1 MRRSRFIIFATLVA
15 LAVAAFGEFGG
26 GADAEISRE
35 AREMFARL
43 DADRSGS
50 LTMAEAKPDQRKMVE
65 QIFAMAGK
73 PPNGSVSPEEFG
85 VVFEQHRAGRPGG
98 PPPAPPTDLV
108 PLPELGRGEYHG
120 IRGGLYPDGANERP
134 KAHEAV
140 GLERAGRV
148 QPLDGNGRPSDTGT
162 IVLLSL
168 GMSNTSQLSEG
179 FAAALRQRR
188 DLNPRMQFVNGAQG
202 GMTASVIQHEN
213 DGRGADFWR
222 IVDKRLRALGL
233 SRGQVQAVWMKQA
246 DAAPQE
252 DFPDYARRLER
263 EQLRIL
269 EIVHER
275 FPNCGLAYLSSRTY
289 GGYATTS
296 LNPEPYAYESA
307 FAVKRLVERQIA
319 GDPALNYDPAKGA
332 VRVPWISWGPYL
344 WANGAKARGDG
355 FFSVRDD
362 FREDDGTHHS
372 PQGATKV
379 GKFVFDFFT
388 TDTTTRSWFLAP

>member
-108 PLPELGRGEYHG
+108 PLPELGRGEYRG

-213 DGRGADFWR
+213 DGRG
-222 IVDKRLRALGL
+222 KALGEL
-233 SRGQVQAVWMKQA
+233 
-246 DAAPQE
+246 
-252 DFPDYARRLER
+252 RRVAHAE
-263 EQLRIL
+263 
-269 EIVHER
+269 
-275 FPNCGLAYLSSRTY
+275 
-289 GGYATTS
+289 
-296 LNPEPYAYESA
+296 
-307 FAVKRLVERQIA
+307 
-319 GDPALNYDPAKGA
+319 
-332 VRVPWISWGPYL
+332 
-344 WANGAKARGDG
+344 
-355 FFSVRDD
+355 
-362 FREDDGTHHS
+362 
-372 PQGATKV
+372 
-379 GKFVFDFFT
+379 
-388 TDTTTRSWFLAP
+388 